1 MVELRDNPV
10 PSNLDSI
17 LHKDDSNRPKAVR
30 IDSKPKLSPLQIPAS
45 LSDTIENVVPEPPPR
60 DRGLAAYTILF
71 AATTISSFPCG
82 TTHSFHNIVPITP
95 TSYFN
100 QRLPCTSTNIRP
112 GFYLSYGVYQAY
124 YQTAYPKATNSAWI
138 GSLSSGLP
146 FLLAPLMVYVCTHT
160 SFSRIHFVW
169 ISWLLGIIALI
180 GAAFSL
186 NINSL
191 IVTQGLL
198 FGLSIVIGD
207 NPLLIIVNTWWR
219 KHRGLAYGVI
229 FGVCDLF
236 GVAWSFLGEYLLRKV
251 GQKKTFLIFAAM
263 LFAVPGPCLLLMK
276 ERGSKTILHKSN
288 LMSGTPKS
296 ADPDSRRGSRDA
308 HSLREAIDESILSPI
323 GGNYELTRRD
333 TPPTKKRFWRRPL
346 FYVFGLANFVQSL
359 AFYLPLI
366 YLPTYALQIHS
377 RSNNDDD
384 TTTTTKEAHANPL
397 GAQTLALLNLA
408 QILGEVLFGRLSD
421 LLSVHLLAL
430 ASTSIASLSTFLLW
444 GFATNKGTLLAYGF
458 VFGFSGAGWLALWAR
473 MGMLFGEKDS
483 MMVFALLNAGRGV
496 GGVIS
501 GPVSVAL
508 LGDAVR
514 RKAGGGGWAMGVE
527 YGKYRDLTI
536 FVGVCMAASALLSV
550 LSFVIDRPEKE
561 QSGATVALPQKK
573 SEKLMRS
580 VSSTS
585 RNSART
591 RRKSSAASA
600 AASVGAHN
608 EKALPSIEE
617 ALPPLPQ
624 QSFLLEKQ
632 GRIHGIQPQ
641 RDSEAAQHVL
651 DSILWDLGRPTWKRT
666 TESQGLPESTEPRI
680 DEKAVAR
687 V

>member
-1 MVELRDNPV
+1 MVELRDDPV
-10 PSNLDSI
+10 RSNLDSI
-17 LHKDDSNRPKAVR
+17 LHRDDSNRPKAVR
-30 IDSKPKLSPLQIPAS
+30 IDSKPKLSPLQIPATF
-45 LSDTIENVVPEPPPR
+45 SDTIENVVPEPPPR
-60 DRGLAAYTILF
+60 DQGLAAYTILF

-82 TTHSFHNIVPITP
+82 
-95 TSYFN
+95 
-100 QRLPCTSTNIRP
+100 
-112 GFYLSYGVYQAY
+112 FYLSYGVYQAY
-124 YQTAYPKATNSAWI
+124 YHTAYPNATNSAWI

-146 FLLAPLMVYVCTHT
+146 FLLAPLMVYICTHT
-160 SFSRIHFVW
+160 TFSRIHFVW
-169 ISWLLGIIALI
+169 VSWLLGIIALV
-180 GAAFSL
+180 GAAFSY
-186 NINSL
+186 NTNSL

-251 GQKKTFLIFAAM
+251 GQKKTFLIFAAV

-276 ERGSKTILHKSN
+276 ERGSKTILHKST

-296 ADPDSRRGSRDA
+296 AHSDSRRGSHDTQGV
-308 HSLREAIDESILSPI
+308 REAIDE
-323 GGNYELTRRD
+323 RD

-366 YLPTYALQIHS
+366 YLPTYALQIHRQS
-377 RSNNDDD
+377 SNNDDD
-384 TTTTTKEAHANPL
+384 TNTKEAHANPL

-408 QILGEVLFGRLSD
+408 QILGEILFGRLSD
-421 LLSVHLLAL
+421 LLCVHLLAL

-496 GGVIS
+496 GGIIS

-514 RKAGGGGWAMGVE
+514 RKEGAGGWAMGVE
-527 YGKYRDLTI
+527 HGKYRDLTI

-550 LSFVIDRPEKE
+550 VSFVIDRPEKE
-561 QSGATVALPQKK
+561 QSSAATSMPQRK

-580 VSSTS
+580 LSSTS

-624 QSFLLEKQ
+624 QSFLPEKQ
-632 GRIHGIQPQ
+632 GHIPGILPQ
-641 RDSEAAQHVL
+641 RDSEATQHVL
-651 DSILWDLGRPTWKRT
+651 DGVLRDLERSMREQKRT

-680 DEKAVAR
+680 DAGKDVAKL
-687 V
+687 